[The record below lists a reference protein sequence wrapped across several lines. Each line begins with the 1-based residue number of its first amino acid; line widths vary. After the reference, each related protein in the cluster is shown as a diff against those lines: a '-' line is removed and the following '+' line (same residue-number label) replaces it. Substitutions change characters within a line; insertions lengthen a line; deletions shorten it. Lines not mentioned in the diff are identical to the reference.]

1 MDLLADRVNYRAILR
16 KISLTVYL
24 AILILLFSSPGEIF
38 FSLGTSLIHAAEIV
52 EDINLAAKRLRLEGA
67 NLQFQGKM
75 VEALAKYKESLALK
89 PNQQLESLTKKLE
102 KQIGTDGTM
111 TMEHL
116 SEVHQE
122 EKVPQPSPEPA
133 LPSSTPIKQSEQ
145 SPQLAVAPA
154 VAAEAV
160 VPSAAPVPAH
170 ADDSFGQFRLVEQLS
185 SSMQGGVL
193 KGSETEVYLNLGQI
207 HSASEG
213 MLFEIIRQG
222 APIMAGNTVV
232 AHEETPI
239 ATVELV
245 KVREKYSIGQVK
257 EKNGVPHD
265 PLDAQKKKKIQRLV
279 VGQFTFHQGLNQ
291 LTKALQEKLV
301 TAFAVKGIQVV
312 ERDKLEQVLSEQQ
325 LGYSGLINLDS
336 AKKIGELLG
345 ADGIVLGTVS
355 DMGNEISLNGRMVDI
370 GNGNTLSVG
379 EVSLPKT
386 PLIGQLLEARV
397 EESGSFYMKTNETT
411 PAPMSSGK
419 AKPVKTELFVAT
431 ISRVTSDD
439 EKTYVTFTVSN
450 PTKEPLYLALE
461 DSAWNGQRSIN
472 AVLTL
477 PGTGFS
483 TTIPNTSVEGISF
496 VKSPNLSED
505 FKYEQNYSCVYPGQ
519 SLNIALKFEPLPKD
533 FKEGPVNVTIH
544 FVVLGK
550 DEKFRRISVSPTGTA
565 ARK

>member
-1 MDLLADRVNYRAILR
+1 MHILTDKVNYRAKWR
-16 KISLTVYL
+16 KKSLTVP
-24 AILILLFSSPGEIF
+24 ILILLFIMLGGIF
-38 FSLGTSLIHAAEIV
+38 FSLGTSVIHAAKTV
-52 EDINLAAKRLRLEGA
+52 EDIGLAAKRLRLEGA

-75 VEALAKYKESLALK
+75 VEALAKYKESLALQ
-89 PNQQLESLTKKLE
+89 PNQKLESLTEKLE
-102 KQIGTDGTM
+102 KQVGTGETV

-116 SEVHQE
+116 SDVHQE
-122 EKVPQPSPEPA
+122 EKVTPSSPEPD
-133 LPSSTPIKQSEQ
+133 LPSPKSIQQPEP
-145 SPQLAVAPA
+145 SPQVAVASA
-154 VAAEAV
+154 VTAEAI

-213 MLFEIIRQG
+213 MLFQIIRPG

-245 KVREKYSIGQVK
+245 TVREKYSIGQVK
-257 EKNGVPHD
+257 EKNGVPQPGD
-265 PLDAQKKKKIQRLV
+265 LAYQKKKKIQRLV

-386 PLIGQLLEARV
+386 PLIGQLLEAKV
-397 EESGSFYMKTNETT
+397 EESGSFYMKKNETT
-411 PAPMSSGK
+411 LTPTKSGK
-419 AKPVKTELFVAT
+419 ETPVKTELFVAT
-431 ISRVTSDD
+431 IAGVTSDD

-450 PTKEPLYLALE
+450 PTKEPLYLAIE
-461 DSAWNGQRSIN
+461 DSHYESTPTN

-483 TTIPNTSVEGISF
+483 TIIPNRSIEGVSFIS
-496 VKSPNLSED
+496 KGADSSRKE
-505 FKYEQNYSCVYPGQ
+505 ENYSCVFPGQ

-533 FKEGPVNVTIH
+533 FKEGPVSVTIH
-544 FVVLGK
+544 FYALTKG
-550 DEKFRRISVSPTGTA
+550 EKLNKFSVSPTGIA
-565 ARK
+565 VRK

>member
-1 MDLLADRVNYRAILR
+1 MHILEDRVNYRAKWI
-16 KISLTVYL
+16 KKSLTVSL
-24 AILILLFSSPGEIF
+24 ASLILLFAPPGEIF
-38 FSLGTSLIHAAEIV
+38 FSLGTSLIHAAETV
-52 EDINLAAKRLRLEGA
+52 EDVDLSAKRLRLEGA

-75 VEALAKYKESLALK
+75 VEALAKYKESLALQ
-89 PNQQLESLTKKLE
+89 PNQKLESLTEKLE
-102 KQIGTDGTM
+102 KQVGTGETV
-111 TMEHL
+111 TMEYL
-116 SEVHQE
+116 SEVNKE
-122 EKVPQPSPEPA
+122 EKVTPSSPEPA
-133 LPSSTPIKQSEQ
+133 LPSPKPIQQSEP
-145 SPQLAVAPA
+145 SPQVAAVPA
-154 VAAEAV
+154 VTTEAI
-160 VPSAAPVPAH
+160 VPSAAHAPVH

-222 APIMAGNTVV
+222 APIMAGNMIV

-245 KVREKYSIGQVK
+245 TVREKYSIGQVK
-257 EKNGVPHD
+257 EKNGVPQPGD
-265 PLDAQKKKKIQRLV
+265 LAYQKKKKIQRLV

-312 ERDKLEQVLSEQQ
+312 ERDKLEQVLREQQ

-379 EVSLPKT
+379 EVNLPKT

-397 EESGSFYMKTNETT
+397 EESGSFYMKNNEATLT
-411 PAPMSSGK
+411 PISSGK
-419 AKPVKTELFVAT
+419 ATPVKTELFVAT

-450 PTKEPLYLALE
+450 PTKEPLY
-461 DSAWNGQRSIN
+461 
-472 AVLTL
+472 
-477 PGTGFS
+477 
-483 TTIPNTSVEGISF
+483 
-496 VKSPNLSED
+496 
-505 FKYEQNYSCVYPGQ
+505 
-519 SLNIALKFEPLPKD
+519 IALQNNDSYSNSRYAL
-533 FKEGPVNVTIH
+533 
-544 FVVLGK
+544 
-550 DEKFRRISVSPTGTA
+550 
-565 ARK
+565 